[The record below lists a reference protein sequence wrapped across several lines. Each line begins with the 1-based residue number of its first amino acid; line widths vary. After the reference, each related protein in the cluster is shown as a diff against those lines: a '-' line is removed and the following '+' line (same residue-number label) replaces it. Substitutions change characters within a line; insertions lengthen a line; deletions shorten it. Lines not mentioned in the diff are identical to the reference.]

1 MQPFP
6 HELALGDVYV
16 SPLLVVIILSFI
28 ATGLT
33 TVILNKL
40 KLSSYFFYPPL
51 SYLAFVMLYI
61 VFIDAYFI
69 KI

>member
-1 MQPFP
+1 MQAFP

-16 SPLLVVIILSFI
+16 SPLLIVIILSFM

-40 KLSSYFFYPPL
+40 RLSSYFFHLPL
-51 SYLAFVMLYI
+51 SYLAIMMLYI
-61 VFIDAYFI
+61 VLIDAYFI